1 MRLFKKKVFSIIVAL
16 IMIVSITTI
25 PTKATTLMT
34 EGKFDLYSSVY
45 DFGARV
51 DKVIIK
57 LPNKVSGDSVSADTF
72 IIESANESNANIEVN
87 NGKRIISDI
96 YVSTSADGSKEE
108 VGEFIIINLETKLS
122 TKYADV
128 LQWNDPDFTNVP
140 LKVKYNVKQEK
151 PMKDTEGNEFKY
163 NYIQDKFIQVEVD
176 KFGEGRSTSGLNYRD
191 YKPESDGQKHP
202 LIIWLH
208 GAGEGGDNNVTHIN
222 GNRGAVAFI
231 SDEAQKAFDNPYVLA
246 PQSPDYWMPE
256 LVLGDLVIK
265 GTDNTEKVVDL
276 IKEYISNNSEIDTS
290 RVYIGGCSMGG
301 YQTWETLFAAP
312 ELFAAAFPIC
322 AAYEVPEKKLDTV
335 KNIPIWVVHAANDD
349 TIPVKY
355 TQDAYNYLKS
365 KGGNVLYTEYSN
377 VQVDGED
384 FAPHASWIYPLNN
397 DPVNE
402 GGEHFYEWLAS
413 QRKDVAANT
422 NNNSNIVTVVV
433 VIILVLCIGGVF
445 VIRKKKINETIKK

>member
-1 MRLFKKKVFSIIVAL
+1 MRVFKKKVFSIIVAL
-16 IMIVSITTI
+16 IMMVSIITI
-25 PTKATTLMT
+25 PTKATTLTT
-34 EGKFDLYSSVY
+34 EGKFDVYSSVY

-87 NGKRIISDI
+87 NGKRVISDI
-96 YVSTSADGSKEE
+96 YVSTSADGSKEV

-151 PMKDTEGNEFKY
+151 PIKDTEGNEIKY
-163 NYIQDKFIQVEVD
+163 NYVQDKFIQVEVD
-176 KFGEGRSTSGLNYRD
+176 KFGEGTSTSGLNYRD

-256 LVLGDLVIK
+256 LVLGDLVLK

-335 KNIPIWVVHAANDD
+335 KNIPIWVVHSANDD

-365 KGGNVLYTEYSN
+365 NGGNIIYTEYSN

-402 GGEHFYEWLAS
+402 SGEHFYEWLAS
-413 QRKDVAANT
+413 QRKVITANG
-422 NNNSNIVTVVV
+422 NDNSNMIVVTG
-433 VIILVLCIGGVF
+433 VIIVALCIGSVF
-445 VIRKKKINETIKK
+445 IIRKKKLKETIKK